1 MASVG
6 LFRER
11 TFDEIIRSKRD
22 VIEPPYRPYTELQR
36 DPKLM
41 AFNFQAS
48 LDEVREL
55 ELRAQMHRRRMDDI
69 REAAAQMGIPVGH
82 VLARQPQKTTQAAGM
97 VDPEHSSRVALS
109 EAQKEMEIMDLAGRV
124 ADKQRHAAQLVQE
137 VAGRHSRWGERVRLW
152 ERRLVPCLR
161 GVR

>member
-6 LFRER
+6 FFREK
-11 TFDEIIRSKRD
+11 TFDEIIRSKGD

-55 ELRAQMHRRRMDDI
+55 ELRAQSI
-69 REAAAQMGIPVGH
+69 AGAW
-82 VLARQPQKTTQAAGM
+82 TTL
-97 VDPEHSSRVALS
+97 EKL
-109 EAQKEMEIMDLAGRV
+109 
-124 ADKQRHAAQLVQE
+124 QRK
-137 VAGRHSRWGERVRLW
+137 
-152 ERRLVPCLR
+152 R
-161 GVR
+161 GFL